1 MKSKYTTL
9 YLIMLFNIVFFALES
24 IFSRSFQVNH
34 NVLIA
39 MGASNGELIRSGEWY
54 RTITSEFLHINV
66 LHLLVNMYALS
77 ILGQS
82 VIDVLGT
89 GKFLIIYFLSAI
101 VSGSTTLLNQ
111 NTSAGA
117 SGAIFG
123 LMGAMLVFATANRRV
138 INKQYLFQLIG
149 IVGINLFLSFVL
161 SNLVDMYGHLGGLI
175 TGIVVTSIIMIGEKR
190 KWVQK

>member
-123 LMGAMLVFATANRRV
+123 LMGAMLVFAIANRRV

-175 TGIVVTSIIMIGEKR
+175 TGIVVTSIIMIGEKK

>member
-123 LMGAMLVFATANRRV
+123 LMGAMLVFAIANRRV